1 MISCVRNLSRS
12 ATETDVRRAF
22 ETIGPVASVILLSH
36 EATRRPLGVALV
48 DMPNTHE
55 HQTLN
60 CALVG
65 VQIDG
70 TEFRV
75 GPPRAGR
82 DRRDGRDR
90 RVNSR
95 AAPDRRTNDRRVVD
109 IADYR

>member
-48 DMPNTHE
+48 
-55 HQTLN
+55 
-60 CALVG
+60 G

-70 TEFRV
+70 TEIRV